1 MINVR
6 DLVENNGE
14 YARVLM
20 IDSQGNFEILEF
32 SKENDVVKMNA
43 TDSSYSPDR
52 FDGINEDHER
62 IEEILY
68 GLDYVET
75 SDKEEIDETV
85 RRINKNTLKLVKKTV
100 ASDTIE
106 ISETIKEIMN
116 HKNETIIIKELV

>member
-1 MINVR
+1 
-6 DLVENNGE
+6 
-14 YARVLM
+14 M

-85 RRINKNTLKLVKKTV
+85 RRINKNTLKFVKKTV

>member
-85 RRINKNTLKLVKKTV
+85 RMINKNTLKFVKKTV